1 MVGKKVLGWRKG
13 VSNDGLERI
22 LNGLRKFP
30 IDFFLFFA
38 YFHFFTTTLR
48 GRMYTSFIEIGFC
61 IVFQ

>member
-30 IDFFLFFA
+30 IDFFLFLPISILLLPRFVVEC
-38 YFHFFTTTLR
+38 TRVLLR
-48 GRMYTSFIEIGFC
+48 LAL
-61 IVFQ
+61 V